1 MLTVVM
7 PSIAFFIVM
16 LSVNVLNVFIPSVV
30 VPVDQTEEHFLM
42 VFLRQF
48 SSKTRILIFY
58 ISHMTTETF

>member
-16 LSVNVLNVFIPSVV
+16 LSVNMLNVFILSVV
-30 VPVDQTEEHFLM
+30 VPVDQTEEHFLI

-48 SSKTRILIFY
+48 SSKTRVIMNKVVFIEF
-58 ISHMTTETF
+58 